1 MIRRAHCPDTDSL
14 VSFLYNEF
22 DGSEAFD
29 RRAIARHLDEGC
41 DRCAAEVTSL
51 GGVRRTLEEWAAPE
65 MSLGFRVVNDPPR
78 RSWSAWLPAWSM
90 PALPLAA
97 AAVLVLGAGLGLARL
112 DVQYDANGFRVRT
125 GWGHDA
131 ASAPTQA
138 AASPARQPGEG
149 QAGAA
154 AGVTAGS
161 AGSAGVSV
169 AGVDPSL
176 VAAPGTAQGQAGDP
190 HALLRPPTPDAA
202 PTNAPWRTELQ
213 ALERQLRQEM
223 AAARQG
229 GGDRVS
235 ATNAMAGDPSTPAET
250 AFLRRVQQMIDQ
262 SEVRQQ
268 QNLALRA
275 AELSRDF
282 DLQRRSDAV
291 RYEQVFGR
299 LSEQRE
305 QDVAQQRQLLNAI
318 RVSQQQP

>member
-14 VSFLYNEF
+14 VSFLYDEF

-51 GGVRRTLEEWAAPE
+51 GGVRSTLKEWAAPE
-65 MSLGFRVVNDPPR
+65 MALGFRVVNDPPR
-78 RSWSAWLPAWSM
+78 RSWGSSWLPAWST

-97 AAVLVLGAGLGLARL
+97 AAMLVLGATLGLARL
-112 DVQYDANGFRVRT
+112 DVQYDANGLRVRT
-125 GWGHDA
+125 GWGH
-131 ASAPTQA
+131 APGTTQA
-138 AASPARQPGEG
+138 ANTAGGQNVATPTASV
-149 QAGAA
+149 AGTGGAGVANVSLVSPEAAA
-154 AGVTAGS
+154 AG
-161 AGSAGVSV
+161 
-169 AGVDPSL
+169 P
-176 VAAPGTAQGQAGDP
+176 AASDP
-190 HALLRPPTPDAA
+190 HAILRPPVAGADAA
-202 PTNAPWRTELQ
+202 NAPWRADLQ
-213 ALERQLRQEM
+213 ALERQMRMEM
-223 AAARQG
+223 AAARQGGG

-250 AFLRRVQQMIDQ
+250 AFMRRVQQLIDQ

-282 DLQRRSDAV
+282 DLQRRSDRVAM
-291 RYEQVFGR
+291 EQTFGR
-299 LSEQRE
+299 LNEQRA
-305 QDVAQQRQLLNAI
+305 QDVVEQQRILNAI

>member
-14 VSFLYNEF
+14 VSFLYDEF

-51 GGVRRTLEEWAAPE
+51 GGVRQTLSEWAAPE
-65 MSLGFRVVNDPPR
+65 MMLGFRVVNDPPR
-78 RSWSAWLPAWSM
+78 RSWGLSWLPAWSM

-97 AAVLVLGAGLGLARL
+97 AAVLVLGSALGLARL

-125 GWGHDA
+125 GWGHA
-131 ASAPTQA
+131 PNVSAVPTQA
-138 AASPARQPGEG
+138 AASPAGPTGANQSGTG
-149 QAGAA
+149 DIAG
-154 AGVTAGS
+154 G
-161 AGSAGVSV
+161 
-169 AGVDPSL
+169 SL
-176 VAAPGTAQGQAGDP
+176 VAAPGTGPGQPGDP
-190 HALLRPPTPDAA
+190 NPLLRPAAGGADAA
-202 PTNAPWRTELQ
+202 NAPWRADLQ
-213 ALERQLRQEM
+213 ALERQMRTEM
-223 AAARQG
+223 AAARQSG

-235 ATNAMAGDPSTPAET
+235 ATNALAGDPSSPAET
-250 AFLRRVQQMIDQ
+250 ALLRRVMQLIDQ

-282 DLQRRSDAV
+282 DLQRRSDMV
-291 RYEQVFGR
+291 RMEQTFGR
-299 LSEQRE
+299 LSELRE
-305 QDVAQQRQLLNAI
+305 QDAAQQRQILNQI

>member
-14 VSFLYNEF
+14 VSFLYDEF
-22 DGSEAFD
+22 DGSETFD

-51 GGVRRTLEEWAAPE
+51 GGIRTTLKEWAAPE

-78 RSWSAWLPAWSM
+78 RSWGMSWLPAWTM

-97 AAVLVLGAGLGLARL
+97 AAVLVLGAALGLARF

-125 GWGHDA
+125 GWGH
-131 ASAPTQA
+131 ASSLPTQA
-138 AASPARQPGEG
+138 AASPSGGIGSSGAIASG
-149 QAGAA
+149 QTAAAA
-154 AGVTAGS
+154 AGAGIT
-161 AGSAGVSV
+161 
-169 AGVDPSL
+169 PTSL
-176 VAAPGTAQGQAGDP
+176 VAAPGAGAGQASDP
-190 HALLRPPTPDAA
+190 HALLRPPATGADAA
-202 PTNAPWRTELQ
+202 NAPWRAELM
-213 ALERQLRQEM
+213 ALERQLRLEM
-223 AAARQG
+223 AAARQGGG

-250 AFLRRVQQMIDQ
+250 AFLRRVQQLIDQ

-282 DLQRRSDAV
+282 DLQRRSDQV
-291 RYEQVFGR
+291 RVEQVFGR
-299 LSEQRE
+299 LNEQRAQDE
-305 QDVAQQRQLLNAI
+305 QRFLNAI

>member
-14 VSFLYNEF
+14 VSFLYDEF

-41 DRCAAEVTSL
+41 DRCTAEVTSL
-51 GGVRRTLEEWAAPE
+51 GGVRQTMMEWAAPE
-65 MSLGFRVVNDPPR
+65 MALGFRVVNDPPR
-78 RSWSAWLPAWSM
+78 RRWGASWLPAWSL
-90 PALPLAA
+90 PALPFAA
-97 AAVLVLGAGLGLARL
+97 AAVLVLGAALGLARL
-112 DVQYDANGFRVRT
+112 DVQYDANGLRVRT
-125 GWGHDA
+125 GWGHGA
-131 ASAPTQA
+131 GSATQA
-138 AASPARQPGEG
+138 AATPAGRNGSG
-149 QAGAA
+149 QTASASATSGAGA
-154 AGVTAGS
+154 TP
-161 AGSAGVSV
+161 VSLAPPGTV
-169 AGVDPSL
+169 AVDPN
-176 VAAPGTAQGQAGDP
+176 AI
-190 HALLRPPTPDAA
+190 LRPTASAA
-202 PTNAPWRTELQ
+202 DNTSAPWRTELM
-213 ALERQLRQEM
+213 ALERQLRMEM

-229 GGDRVS
+229 AGAGGAGSARVS

-282 DLQRRSDAV
+282 DMQRRSDLV
-291 RYEQVFGR
+291 RVEQVFGR

-305 QDVAQQRQLLNAI
+305 QDVAQQRTLLNAI

>member
-14 VSFLYNEF
+14 VSFLYDEF

-29 RRAIARHLDEGC
+29 RRAVARHLDEGC

-51 GGVRRTLEEWAAPE
+51 GGVRQTLSEWATPE
-65 MSLGFRVVNDPPR
+65 MALGFRVVNDPPR
-78 RSWSAWLPAWSM
+78 RSWGLSWLPAWSV

-125 GWGHDA
+125 GWGH
-131 ASAPTQA
+131 ASNVPTQA
-138 AASPARQPGEG
+138 AVSP
-149 QAGAA
+149 
-154 AGVTAGS
+154 AGVTGAGRS
-161 AGSAGVSV
+161 GPASV
-169 AGVDPSL
+169 TVGGAQPVNL
-176 VAAPGTAQGQAGDP
+176 AAAPGTGPGEPGDP
-190 HALLRPPTPDAA
+190 HALLRPPTGGADAA
-202 PTNAPWRTELQ
+202 NAPWRTELM
-213 ALERQLRQEM
+213 ALERQLRAEM

-229 GGDRVS
+229 SGSGDRVT
-235 ATNAMAGDPSTPAET
+235 AANAVAGDPSSPAET
-250 AFLRRVQQMIDQ
+250 ALLRRVMQLIDQ

-282 DLQRRSDAV
+282 DLQRRSDMV
-291 RYEQVFGR
+291 RMEQTFGR
-299 LSEQRE
+299 LSELRE
-305 QDVAQQRQLLNAI
+305 QDAAQQRQLLNAI